1 MRALYDVAKNY
12 RDALLTATLPI
23 VPMLNSPPA
32 TEHTGR

>member
-23 VPMLNSPPA
+23 VPVRRRLWSLP
-32 TEHTGR
+32 